1 MIAFGDDWGSW
12 FIELLA
18 TWPGGT
24 WLELIYCHF
33 PPWVSSQA
41 VSLFWP
47 GVASRQFQSSPTTL
61 LIRS

>member
-24 WLELIYCHF
+24 WLELILPF
-33 PPWVSSQA
+33 SPMGIIAS
-41 VSLFWP
+41 
-47 GVASRQFQSSPTTL
+47 GVVILARCRVKAIPK
-61 LIRS
+61 